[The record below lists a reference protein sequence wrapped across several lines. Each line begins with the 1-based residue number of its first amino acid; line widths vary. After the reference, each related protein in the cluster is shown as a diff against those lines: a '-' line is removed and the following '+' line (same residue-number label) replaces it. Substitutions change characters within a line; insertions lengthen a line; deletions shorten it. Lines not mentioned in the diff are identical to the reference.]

1 MTNPFSRISLLWK
14 IMLSTSVA
22 ITLLFA
28 VTGWLAVKAA
38 TRATTQSI
46 NHEVQASF
54 QAYQSLWKARADR
67 LSSISSILSAMS
79 DVRAAFRTEDVAT
92 IRDVAGELWSRV
104 SDAGAFFVVAN
115 PRGGVIASSGGTFEG
130 VVAQRFAGCERGLFS
145 LPGTGVGV
153 LGSRRKTLSPHN
165 HPRLRPDHRR
175 NGAAERAGGRL
186 RR

>member
-1 MTNPFSRISLLWK
+1 MRNPLSRISLLWK

-54 QAYQSLWKARADR
+54 EAYQSLWKARADR

-79 DVRAAFRTEDVAT
+79 DVRGAFRVADRLALLSEGKIVMQGT
-92 IRDVAGELWSRV
+92 PQEFLDSKNPKVREFLERDF
-104 SDAGAFFVVAN
+104 DN
-115 PRGGVIASSGGTFEG
+115 PS
-130 VVAQRFAGCERGLFS
+130 FA
-145 LPGTGVGV
+145 
-153 LGSRRKTLSPHN
+153 
-165 HPRLRPDHRR
+165 
-175 NGAAERAGGRL
+175 A
-186 RR
+186 